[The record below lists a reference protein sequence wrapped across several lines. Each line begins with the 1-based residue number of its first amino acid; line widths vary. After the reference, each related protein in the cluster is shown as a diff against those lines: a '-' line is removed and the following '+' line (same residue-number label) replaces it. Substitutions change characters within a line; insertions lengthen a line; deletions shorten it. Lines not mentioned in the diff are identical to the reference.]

1 MIFGFLQTT
10 KVLQCPNQSILT
22 AQEAS
27 NGTAFV
33 SVFQDW
39 NHDQQVGSGNDITAY
54 NPESASLIPFFGSAL
69 FDTDVYRKERVYGD
83 KLAVDLPSQSVQSIS
98 ITTTEPFQLYN
109 VDLFGPVVSK
119 PGGRTP
125 TGDP

>member
-1 MIFGFLQTT
+1 M
-10 KVLQCPNQSILT
+10 
-22 AQEAS
+22 
-27 NGTAFV
+27 
-33 SVFQDW
+33 
-39 NHDQQVGSGNDITAY
+39 GSGNNVTAY
-54 NPESASLIPFFGSAL
+54 NPESASTTPFYGTAVY
-69 FDTDVYRKERVYGD
+69 DTDVYRKERVYGD

-109 VDLFGPVVSK
+109 IDLFGPVVAK